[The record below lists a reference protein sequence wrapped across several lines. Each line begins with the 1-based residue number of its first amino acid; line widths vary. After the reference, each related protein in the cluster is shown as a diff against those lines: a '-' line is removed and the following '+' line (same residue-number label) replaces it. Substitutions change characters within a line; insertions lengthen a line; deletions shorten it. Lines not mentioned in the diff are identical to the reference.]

1 MVSLTFTVRKRERKY
16 LRSTNLFL
24 QLIFLLFPILFFAI
38 FRSPIPQ
45 PLTLSAI
52 SDSHPTQSPL
62 SPQPSSNHSIASA
75 ASIEPTYSSIA
86 GIQQQKQQQQLQ
98 VENVLDDEQ
107 QQQILINK
115 SQLPQAIQEPTSSCS
130 SSQQQQQQQSVVAQQ
145 QQPESSITGSNRS
158 FMFQYQHNDSSS
170 NLLNASTVNGSGNS
184 NNNNNS
190 TQQQQQQQQQRGNL
204 TSMQQQRQQN
214 QSRYTRKQKIKDFMK
229 REVAKFFGVDT
240 LSEEDERIKWYE
252 RQKRLAI
259 RCFGQLRDDMDISNS
274 PSRHGQGR
282 NEQLGYRPDIL
293 PVQNNEESE
302 RTHYK
307 IERKASV
314 ATMMWNGLS
323 YMVSRRNPRKHK
335 QWSRSFAPAHVKNND
350 DNDLCDGMSPIAN
363 DETFFDSPAAS
374 SGSSN
379 QDGSAGNRNGMY
391 STSSTA
397 VRSNGWQVKSN
408 QHEHELQNGMRPGS
422 RISSH
427 ILDGIM
433 DNSRRPINNEI
444 KLMRPTDLDDR
455 HDYRPFFTYWINT
468 VHILVLAI
476 TLISYGIVAFGI
488 GMEQKT
494 GQVMV
499 TNLNLQQVSHQ
510 EPRNVWIGP
519 RSMDLVHLGAKF
531 GGCMRRDARVL
542 DVIAKTKRK
551 ERETACCIRND
562 DSGCVQTSQAECSV
576 GGLWPTQ
583 KTISTWKKW
592 SPGDSGMS

>member
-1 MVSLTFTVRKRERKY
+1 M
-16 LRSTNLFL
+16 
-24 QLIFLLFPILFFAI
+24 
-38 FRSPIPQ
+38 
-45 PLTLSAI
+45 SAI
-52 SDSHPTQSPL
+52 SDSHSAQSPL

-75 ASIEPTYSSIA
+75 ASLEPTYSSIA
-86 GIQQQKQQQQLQ
+86 AIQKQQQIA
-98 VENVLDDEQ
+98 ENAIEEENSIQ
-107 QQQILINK
+107 PPQILINK
-115 SQLPQAIQEPTSSCS
+115 SSPQAVLQEQPQVS
-130 SSQQQQQQQSVVAQQ
+130 AQ

-170 NLLNASTVNGSGNS
+170 NLLNSNVSGGSGTS
-184 NNNNNS
+184 NA
-190 TQQQQQQQQQRGNL
+190 QRGNL

-214 QSRYTRKQKIKDFMK
+214 QSRYTRKQKIKDYVK
-229 REVAKFFGVDT
+229 REIAKFFGVDT

-259 RCFGQLRDDMDISNS
+259 RCFGQLRDDMDISSS

-307 IERKASV
+307 IRRKASV

-323 YMVSRRNPRKHK
+323 YMVSRRNPRKQK

-350 DNDLCDGMSPIAN
+350 DDLCDGLSPIAS

-374 SGSSN
+374 GAAN
-379 QDGSAGNRNGMY
+379 QDASGANRSGMY
-391 STSSTA
+391 SSSSTA
-397 VRSNGWQVKSN
+397 VRSNGWQIKSN
-408 QHEHELQNGMRPGS
+408 QHEHELINGMRPGS

-427 ILDGIM
+427 ILDGII
-433 DNSRRPINNEI
+433 DNSRRPLTNEI

-592 SPGDSGMS
+592 SPGDSGKLKIILIELFFKHNSTTT